1 MKKLVMVIVL
11 GLAGLLAYNYATT
24 GQWTLIPGG
33 NLSAAEQQLRELEDE
48 LAAVRKQAGQAH
60 RVASLSGTDMTADV
74 EAARRALAR
83 LDKSL
88 VELRKR
94 LDSDSARK
102 RAGRLA
108 GDIAAFREEMR

>member
-1 MKKLVMVIVL
+1 MKKLVMLVL
-11 GLAGLLAYNYATT
+11 LAVAGLLAYNYATT

-33 NLSAAEQQLRELEDE
+33 NLSAAEQQLREMEDE
-48 LAAVRKQAGQAH
+48 LASVRKQAGQAH
-60 RVASLSGTDMTADV
+60 RMASMSGMDATADV

-88 VELRKR
+88 AELSKR

-102 RAGRLA
+102 RAGQLA
-108 GDIAAFREEMR
+108 HDIAAYKKEMR

>member
-1 MKKLVMVIVL
+1 MKKLVMVIAF
-11 GLAGLLAYNYATT
+11 GLAALLAYNYSTT
-24 GQWTLIPGG
+24 GQLTLIPGG
-33 NLSAAEQQLRELEDE
+33 KLSAAEQQLRELEDE
-48 LAAVRKQAGQAH
+48 LATIRKQTGQAH

-108 GDIAAFREEMR
+108 RDIAAFKDEMR